1 MQKLHSNSG
10 YISDPIIK
18 SKIWSLGY
26 FTKFRIY
33 ASSQI
38 SNFQKLLVF
47 KVNLNIDKILHL
59 SMSFFIDNKVKKK
72 SLKMHLIKQ
81 ILPNLWSHTQLVNQ
95 IPRVLNSCVEEKQLI
110 PSSERRIPEKNLETS
125 LL

>member
-1 MQKLHSNSG
+1 
-10 YISDPIIK
+10 
-18 SKIWSLGY
+18 
-26 FTKFRIY
+26 
-33 ASSQI
+33 
-38 SNFQKLLVF
+38 
-47 KVNLNIDKILHL
+47 
-59 SMSFFIDNKVKKK
+59 MSFFIDNKVKKK